1 LEDPKGRKEKMAQ
14 RKQLTWTE
22 LRVGLFVLVGLSV
35 LAAGIFYVTGAG
47 TLGPKYRLVT
57 YLPEVSG
64 LANGAPVR
72 LDGFEI
78 GNVESIKLA
87 PRVPGKPREKNKNI
101 EVVMR
106 VGKRYESDILTDSA
120 ASLVTEGLLGNR
132 YVNISLGVT
141 GVPLKDGQEVPG
153 SEEKAMKEVVER
165 SADVLANLQVLS
177 ENIQDLITGVKQ
189 GKGSLGK
196 LLTDDQAYNH
206 LNSILAKGDVM
217 LTNVQAGQGTLGK
230 LVASDEMY
238 NKVDKGLDS
247 VNLILTDVRS
257 QKGTIGKL
265 IYDPSLYDEAKQ
277 AMTNGNAMIGDV
289 RAGKGTLGKLAT
301 DDALYNKL
309 KETSDNI
316 ASASAKLNDN
326 TTTVGKLF
334 SDPKLYDGL
343 TGLTGDLRLLVGE
356 FRQNPKKFLRIKIA
370 AF

>member
-1 LEDPKGRKEKMAQ
+1 MAQ

-47 TLGPKYRLVT
+47 TIGPKYRLIT

-72 LDGFEI
+72 LDGVEV
-78 GNVESIKLA
+78 GNVESIRLA
-87 PRVPGKPREKNKNI
+87 PRVAGKIRERNRNI

-106 VGKRYESDILTDSA
+106 VGKHYENDILTDSA

-132 YVNISLGVT
+132 YVNISLGIT

-165 SADVLANLQVLS
+165 SADMLGNLQALS
-177 ENIQDLITGVKQ
+177 ENVQELINGVKA

-206 LNSILAKGDVM
+206 LNNLLSRGDAMLA
-217 LTNVQAGQGTLGK
+217 NIQAGQGSLGK

-238 NKVDKGLDS
+238 NKVDKGLDN
-247 VNLILTDVRS
+247 VNVILTDVRS

-265 IYDPSLYDEAKQ
+265 LYDPSLYDEAKQ
-277 AMTNGNAMIGDV
+277 AITNSNAIITDV

-301 DDALYNKL
+301 DDTLYTKL
-309 KETSDNI
+309 KETSDNL
-316 ASASAKLNDN
+316 ASATSKLNDN

-334 SDPKLYDGL
+334 SDPKLYDSL
-343 TGLTGDLRLLVGE
+343 TGLTGDLRLLIGE

>member
-1 LEDPKGRKEKMAQ
+1 MAQ

-47 TLGPKYRLVT
+47 TIGPKYRLIT

-72 LDGFEI
+72 LDGVEV
-78 GNVESIKLA
+78 GNVESIRLA
-87 PRVPGKPREKNKNI
+87 PRVAGKIRERNRNI

-106 VGKRYESDILTDSA
+106 VGKHYENDILTDSA

-132 YVNISLGVT
+132 YVNISLGIT

-153 SEEKAMKEVVER
+153 TEEKAMKEVVER
-165 SADVLANLQVLS
+165 SADMLGNLQALS
-177 ENIQDLITGVKQ
+177 ENVQELINGVKA

-206 LNSILAKGDVM
+206 LNNLLSRGDVM
-217 LTNVQAGQGTLGK
+217 LANIQAGQGSLGK

-238 NKVDKGLDS
+238 NKVDKGLDN
-247 VNLILTDVRS
+247 VNVILTDVRS

-265 IYDPSLYDEAKQ
+265 LYDPSLYDEAKL
-277 AMTNGNAMIGDV
+277 AISNGNSFITDV

-301 DDALYNKL
+301 DDSLYTKL
-309 KETSDNI
+309 KETSENV
-316 ASASAKLNDN
+316 ANATAKLNDN

-334 SDPKLYDGL
+334 SDPKLYDSM
-343 TGLTGDLRLLVGE
+343 TGLTGDLRLLIGE
-356 FRQNPKKFLRIKIA
+356 FRQNPKKFLHIKVSV
-370 AF
+370 F

>member
-1 LEDPKGRKEKMAQ
+1 MAQ

-35 LAAGIFYVTGAG
+35 LASGIFYVTGAG

-72 LDGFEI
+72 LDGVEV
-78 GNVESIKLA
+78 GNVETIRLA
-87 PRVPGKPREKNKNI
+87 PRVPGKISEKDRNV

-106 VGKRYESDILTDSA
+106 VGRRYQDDILTDSA

-132 YVNISLGVT
+132 YVEITRGIT

-153 SEEKAMKEVVER
+153 VEEKAMTEVVER
-165 SADVLANLQVLS
+165 SADLLGNLQALS
-177 ENIQDLITGVKQ
+177 EEVQELINGVKQ

-206 LNSILAKGDVM
+206 LNGILAKGDTM
-217 LTNVQAGQGTLGK
+217 LANVQAGQGTVGK
-230 LVASDEMY
+230 LMTSDEMY
-238 NKVDKGLDS
+238 NKVDQGLDN
-247 VNLILTDVRS
+247 VNVILTDVRS

-265 IYDPSLYDEAKQ
+265 LYDPSLYDEAKQ
-277 AMTNGNAMIGDV
+277 AITNSNAMIGDI

-301 DDALYNKL
+301 DDTLYTKL
-309 KETSDNI
+309 RETSENV
-316 ASASAKLNDN
+316 ANATAKLNDN

-334 SDPKLYDGL
+334 SDPKLYDSV
-343 TGLTGDLRLLVGE
+343 TGLTGDLRLLIGD
-356 FRQNPKKFLRIKIA
+356 FRQNPKKFLRIKLSI
-370 AF
+370 F

>member
-1 LEDPKGRKEKMAQ
+1 MAQ

-47 TLGPKYRLVT
+47 TIGPKYRLIT

-64 LANGAPVR
+64 LASGAPVR
-72 LDGFEI
+72 LDGVEV

-87 PRVPGKPREKNKNI
+87 PRIPGKPREKNKNI
-101 EVVMR
+101 EIVMR
-106 VGKRYESDILTDSA
+106 VGKHYENDILTDSA

-165 SADVLANLQVLS
+165 SADVLANLQALS
-177 ENIQDLITGVKQ
+177 ENIQELINGVKQ

-196 LLTDDQAYNH
+196 LLTDEQAYNH

-230 LVASDEMY
+230 LVVSDEMY
-238 NKVDKGLDS
+238 NKVGKGLDS
-247 VNLILTDVRS
+247 VNVILTDVRS
-257 QKGTIGKL
+257 EKGTLGKL
-265 IYDPSLYDEAKQ
+265 LYDPSLYDEAKQ
-277 AMTNGNAMIGDV
+277 AISNGNAVIGDV
-289 RAGKGTLGKLAT
+289 RAGKGTLGKLVT
-301 DDALYNKL
+301 DEALYTKL
-309 KETSDNI
+309 KETSDNL

-343 TGLTGDLRLLVGE
+343 SGLTGDLRLLVGE